1 MEALGRLI
9 EVVPAGRV
17 FVTGGLSGSGWPL
30 GPSDFH
36 MYWSLPKLIAEM
48 APEKKLREPPA
59 PSNASLPMRVRLVF
73 VDEHQRPR
81 GVGTGNGIG
90 GDQGVSGRRLLDRRR
105 RDRVCELRRDA
116 APIPD

>member
-59 PSNASLPMRVRLVF
+59 PSNATLTGCEFDWSLLMSIS
-73 VDEHQRPR
+73 DHW
-81 GVGTGNGIG
+81 
-90 GDQGVSGRRLLDRRR
+90 R
-105 RDRVCELRRDA
+105 RDGQRHRR
-116 APIPD
+116 